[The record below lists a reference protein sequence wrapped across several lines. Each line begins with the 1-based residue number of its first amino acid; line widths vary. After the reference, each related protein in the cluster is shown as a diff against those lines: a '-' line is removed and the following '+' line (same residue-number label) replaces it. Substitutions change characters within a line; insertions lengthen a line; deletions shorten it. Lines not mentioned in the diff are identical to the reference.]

1 MKKFFKEI
9 NLLKLIISFLIII
22 TCGLMT
28 TFLILC
34 RGWINDSKCFLV
46 YIVVFV
52 INIVI
57 SNLFIITVFG
67 EILEFIKNKK
77 EKKNIINKN

>member
-1 MKKFFKEI
+1 MIVNF
-9 NLLKLIISFLIII
+9 
-22 TCGLMT
+22 
-28 TFLILC
+28 
-34 RGWINDSKCFLV
+34 FLV

-77 EKKNIINKN
+77 QNKNNVNNKNNTKQDN